1 MQNLV
6 IKLGSIYNWIQNM
19 FRQIKLKQYYFE
31 KTLKN

>member
-31 KTLKN
+31 KKLKN